1 MCSSK
6 FKEWLWLTFF
16 PQEDPGQLLALRN
29 NLTPFLKTVT
39 RVLSI
44 ELVHGHVGQNV
55 REDLFTEVLQN
66 LPAENSTS
74 NFSINLGQPL
84 NTLEFEFD
92 QLLNLQ

>member
-1 MCSSK
+1 MI
-6 FKEWLWLTFF
+6 
-16 PQEDPGQLLALRN
+16 
-29 NLTPFLKTVT
+29 

-44 ELVHGHVGQNV
+44 ELEKGLRKTGKGFEN
-55 REDLFTEVLQN
+55 EKNALFAEVLQN

-84 NTLEFEFD
+84 DTLEFEFD

>member
-1 MCSSK
+1 M
-6 FKEWLWLTFF
+6 KEWLWLTFF

-44 ELVHGHVGQNV
+44 ELEKGDVDKKEGIALLA
-55 REDLFTEVLQN
+55 EILQN
-66 LPAENSTS
+66 LPGENSTS
-74 NFSINLGQPL
+74 NFSINAGQPL
-84 NTLEFEFD
+84 DTLEFEFD